1 MLLKILLIALIV
13 YVIVVTRARVRLP
26 HPGLQ
31 ATVDVLQ
38 AATLRD
44 EHVVATARRFVE
56 YADAQQPALP
66 AGDPYAER
74 LERLTSRYA
83 AVNGVPLNFRVYRT
97 PQVNAFA
104 TADGSI
110 RIYSGLMD
118 RMSDDELMAIV
129 GHEMGH
135 IRNSDSLGAMRKAC
149 LTSAIRNT
157 LGAAGGV
164 IGALSSSQWGALAER
179 LTSAGFSRKQE
190 YAADDFAF
198 GFLLRNGYD
207 PYAMAT
213 ALDKLARLASAE
225 QGAGKELLQLFST
238 HPDSAERARRMREK
252 ADAAHGARFRNG
264 GFQERVMKNFII
276 TVVFIVTTSISFA
289 QSEPETA
296 GPLTDMEIVRK
307 VAFLDIERKSY
318 ENVVISFKSVTPDYL
333 ISDKYRVKVKVLDEN
348 GKSIYKKTFR
358 NVFLYVFSDGQVQV
372 GQPTGKKKSF
382 NQIIITKSASS
393 DDYVGMIREKEG
405 IY

>member
-252 ADAAHGARFRNG
+252 ADAARSGTEGCGACSADPSDSPELSGEEGRARGTLQERRLSGTCYEEVYDRHRFR
-264 GFQERVMKNFII
+264 
-276 TVVFIVTTSISFA
+276 
-289 QSEPETA
+289 
-296 GPLTDMEIVRK
+296 L
-307 VAFLDIERKSY
+307 
-318 ENVVISFKSVTPDYL
+318 
-333 ISDKYRVKVKVLDEN
+333 
-348 GKSIYKKTFR
+348 
-358 NVFLYVFSDGQVQV
+358 
-372 GQPTGKKKSF
+372 
-382 NQIIITKSASS
+382 
-393 DDYVGMIREKEG
+393 
-405 IY
+405 

>member
-118 RMSDDELMAIV
+118 RMSDDELMAVV

-190 YAADDFAF
+190 YAADDFALRLSTSWR
-198 GFLLRNGYD
+198 GSPLRNKA
-207 PYAMAT
+207 PARSFCSFSRLIPT
-213 ALDKLARLASAE
+213 ARSVPGE
-225 QGAGKELLQLFST
+225 C
-238 HPDSAERARRMREK
+238 ARRPMPRGPVRK
-252 ADAAHGARFRNG
+252 AEALAAPIRRIRRSFLAKRAAHGARFRNG
-264 GFQERVMKNFII
+264 GFQERVMKKFMIAIALGCN
-276 TVVFIVTTSISFA
+276 
-289 QSEPETA
+289 
-296 GPLTDMEIVRK
+296 DVRLACPK
-307 VAFLDIERKSY
+307 RI
-318 ENVVISFKSVTPDYL
+318 
-333 ISDKYRVKVKVLDEN
+333 
-348 GKSIYKKTFR
+348 
-358 NVFLYVFSDGQVQV
+358 
-372 GQPTGKKKSF
+372 
-382 NQIIITKSASS
+382 
-393 DDYVGMIREKEG
+393 
-405 IY
+405 

>member
-118 RMSDDELMAIV
+118 RMSDDELMAVV

-198 GFLLRNGYD
+198 GF
-207 PYAMAT
+207 
-213 ALDKLARLASAE
+213 
-225 QGAGKELLQLFST
+225 F
-238 HPDSAERARRMREK
+238 
-252 ADAAHGARFRNG
+252 AA
-264 GFQERVMKNFII
+264 
-276 TVVFIVTTSISFA
+276 
-289 QSEPETA
+289 
-296 GPLTDMEIVRK
+296 
-307 VAFLDIERKSY
+307 
-318 ENVVISFKSVTPDYL
+318 
-333 ISDKYRVKVKVLDEN
+333 
-348 GKSIYKKTFR
+348 
-358 NVFLYVFSDGQVQV
+358 
-372 GQPTGKKKSF
+372 
-382 NQIIITKSASS
+382 
-393 DDYVGMIREKEG
+393 
-405 IY
+405 

>member
-1 MLLKILLIALIV
+1 MLLKILLMALIV

-31 ATVDVLQ
+31 ATVDVRQ

-44 EHVVATARRFVE
+44 EHVVATARRVVE

-83 AVNGVPLNFRVYRT
+83 AVNGVPLNFRVDRT

-118 RMSDDELMAIV
+118 CMSDDELMAVV

-252 ADAAHGARFRNG
+252 ADAARSG
-264 GFQERVMKNFII
+264 
-276 TVVFIVTTSISFA
+276 T
-289 QSEPETA
+289 
-296 GPLTDMEIVRK
+296 
-307 VAFLDIERKSY
+307 
-318 ENVVISFKSVTPDYL
+318 
-333 ISDKYRVKVKVLDEN
+333 
-348 GKSIYKKTFR
+348 
-358 NVFLYVFSDGQVQV
+358 
-372 GQPTGKKKSF
+372 
-382 NQIIITKSASS
+382 
-393 DDYVGMIREKEG
+393 EG
-405 IY
+405 